1 MAEMTPILSDMALTG
16 FYGSLCGAVLAIGG
30 VMTRTVSVIIM
41 NQCSG
46 ASVMGMIDLFGIVN
60 RISARI
66 NDNGA
71 ELFKLRVVSSDGAP
85 VQCANGFRLEVD
97 GSLDDIHPD
106 DIVYISA
113 FAIATREEVEQ
124 AVEYWH
130 PLVAWLKS
138 RGRQQFLISTS
149 CSGTFVL
156 AESGLLAGK
165 QATTAWWMSKTFE
178 LRYPEIS
185 LDKDA
190 ICTVADNIICGAGTS
205 SYQDVGLAIV
215 EKIAGKHFA
224 RLTAKYMMVDNQ
236 RRSQAPYA
244 ILSLID
250 SDDKVVR
257 KAESWIRANLNQDF
271 RIEEVAEHVA
281 VSPRTLIRRFQKG
294 LGETPQSFTQKLRI
308 EKCKVLLETTQLRF
322 GEIMQRCGYND
333 DSAFRRLFKR
343 HCQLSPRDYRRR
355 FNTAVVIG

>member
-1 MAEMTPILSDMALTG
+1 
-16 FYGSLCGAVLAIGG
+16 
-30 VMTRTVSVIIM
+30 
-41 NQCSG
+41 
-46 ASVMGMIDLFGIVN
+46 MGMIDLFGIVN
-60 RISARI
+60 RISERI
-66 NDNGA
+66 NDAGT
-71 ELFKLRVVSSDGAP
+71 ELFKLRVISPDGEPVKCSS
-85 VQCANGFRLEVD
+85 GFRLEVE
-97 GSLDDIHPD
+97 GSLADIHPD
-106 DIVYISA
+106 DIIYISA
-113 FAIATREEVEQ
+113 FAIATRQELEQ
-124 AVEYWH
+124 AIEYWQ
-130 PLVAWLKS
+130 PLVAWLQLH
-138 RGRQQFLISTS
+138 GRDQFLIATS

-165 QATTAWWMSKTFE
+165 QATTAWWMSKIFE
-178 LRYPEIS
+178 QRYADIA

-190 ICTVADNIICGAGTS
+190 ICTVADNIICGAGTT

-250 SDDKVVR
+250 SDDKIVR
-257 KAESWIRANLNQDF
+257 KAESWIRANLNKDF

-281 VSPRTLIRRFQKG
+281 VSPRTLIRRFQNG
-294 LGETPQSFTQKLRI
+294 LGETPQSLTQKLRI

-322 GEIMQRCGYND
+322 GEIVQRCGYND
-333 DSAFRRLFKR
+333 ESAFRRLFKR

-355 FNTAVVIG
+355 FNTATAVD